1 MKDRIKEVVCVSR
14 EIICVIWERCQ
25 NGERLSVEQ
34 EHIARVLHEH
44 EQYHSA
50 WEIGNVLVDSQYTI
64 GGVNPFLHVHIH
76 LSVENQLRI
85 NDPPEVR
92 EVTAALEK
100 RRYSRHEAIHAIGAV
115 LLDEMYDM
123 MHSKRS
129 FDRDRYVSGVRG
141 LLKVGEASATE

>member
-1 MKDRIKEVVCVSR
+1 MKDSIKEMVCVSR

-25 NGERLSVEQ
+25 SGERLSAEQ
-34 EHIARVLHEH
+34 EHIARVLREH

-50 WEIGNVLVDSQYTI
+50 WEIGNVLVDSHYTV

-76 LSVENQLRI
+76 LGVENQLRT

-92 EVTAALEK
+92 EVAAALEK
-100 RRYSRHEAIHAIGAV
+100 GGHSRHDALHAIGAV

-123 MHSKRS
+123 MHGERS
-129 FDRDRYVSGVRG
+129 FDRDRYVGRVRG
-141 LLKVGEASATE
+141 LLKAGGAVATE